1 MYPSETARSI
11 RRPCPNLMK
20 LSGFVELVSLSIL
33 LKKKF
38 FSISPYLYWYTVE
51 ILLPSLV
58 IFSVFLHGKSFK
70 WCRKTDETS
79 LFLGQI
85 INPMAYSDSSWKT
98 ASESFGVQ
106 NIPPS
111 FSLTFSLTVCS
122 SSHRKCMR
130 ISTWKTGMNQIWDIC
145 GFVERNLLY
154 KMHSFVPSPIVI
166 LSGRMKSTKHDNQR
180 KEDLFIQEKK

>member
-1 MYPSETARSI
+1 MGVSI
-11 RRPCPNLMK
+11 RNRQVHPATSSEFDETFRVCRACLAEY
-20 LSGFVELVSLSIL
+20 FA
-33 LKKKF
+33 KKV
-38 FSISPYLYWYTVE
+38 FSISSYLHWYTAE
-51 ILLPSLV
+51 ILLPTLV
-58 IFSVFLHGKSFK
+58 IFCVFLHGKSFK
-70 WCRKTDETS
+70 RCRKTDETS

-122 SSHRKCMR
+122 SSHRKCMK
-130 ISTWKTGMNQIWDIC
+130 ISTGKNGMNQIWDIC

-154 KMHSFVPSPIVI
+154 KM
-166 LSGRMKSTKHDNQR
+166 D
-180 KEDLFIQEKK
+180 